1 MIMSYQRRLK
11 MMATP
16 LLIALGLGL
25 VLAGCAADSGGSAS
39 YSVTLPE
46 APQLPTDI
54 YTF

>member
-1 MIMSYQRRLK
+1 MSYQRRLK
-11 MMATP
+11 MMAVP
-16 LLIALGLGL
+16 LLVALGLSL

-39 YSVTLPE
+39 YNVKLPE